1 MKLQYLFILAVGL
14 MLSACGPNEEAELT
28 QTIDNLETAF
38 DAEPPAPTPDRPAP
52 PPAARKQLQEQVK
65 QASNLMREQKYEE
78 AVGVLNNVRRSP
90 YITADEKPHID
101 DAMRKS
107 QKSMARLLQ
116 QGGLSAAEEA
126 RIRQQLGR

>member
-1 MKLQYLFILAVGL
+1 MKLHNIFILAIAL
-14 MLSACGPNEEAELT
+14 MLSACGSNEEAELT
-28 QTIDNLETAF
+28 QSIDNLETAF
-38 DAEPPAPTPDRPAP
+38 DAEPPAATPDRPAP

-65 QASNLMREQKYEE
+65 QASNFMREEKYEE
-78 AVGVLNNVRRSP
+78 AMGVLHNVRRSP
-90 YITADEKPHID
+90 YISAEEKPHID

-107 QKSMARLLQ
+107 QKSLARLLQ